1 VRFLIDN
8 ALSPRVAAR
17 LAAAGHDA
25 VHVRD
30 YAMQAASDDEIF
42 ERAQQEARVIVSADT
57 DFATLLATREA
68 RFPSVVL
75 FRGRLRRPEQQAAT
89 LLGNLAAIEG
99 DLDGGAVVV
108 FESARIRVRSLPLVS

>member
-1 VRFLIDN
+1 VKFLIDN
-8 ALSPRVAAR
+8 ALSPSVAAR

-30 YAMQAASDDEIF
+30 YAMQAASDEQIF
-42 ERAQQEARVIVSADT
+42 ERAQQEARVVVSADT
-57 DFATLLATREA
+57 DFGTLLATRET
-68 RFPSVVL
+68 RSPSVVL

-99 DLDGGAVVV
+99 DLGAGAVVV
-108 FESARIRVRSLPLVS
+108 FEPARIRVRTLPLNS